1 MLGGWL
7 GGRKGGLKGM
17 WLLCGLRMVWTEGL
31 EQARMPDKQSTL
43 LAAPPPIGP
52 LDLCPPPTM
61 RRFRT
66 FILKCLQDC
75 VHDNTPL
82 AASPAER
89 ATTVLSEHLA
99 SGSSRA
105 RWVSNRW

>member
-1 MLGGWL
+1 MAGGE
-7 GGRKGGLKGM
+7 KGWAERDVAAVRAQDGVDRGISASQNARQAEYLQP
-17 WLLCGLRMVWTEGL
+17 LR
-31 EQARMPDKQSTL
+31 P
-43 LAAPPPIGP
+43 LAP
-52 LDLCPPPTM
+52 LDLCLPPTM